1 MISEPLWSLRGQ
13 LKGYFFLSGQKFYI
27 SFLTYNY
34 YMKSETET
42 RVVGLLAVLIGI
54 LMIIYPQL
62 VGYLVGVFLIAYG
75 LLKIFS

>member
-1 MISEPLWSLRGQ
+1 M
-13 LKGYFFLSGQKFYI
+13 
-27 SFLTYNY
+27 TYNY

>member
-1 MISEPLWSLRGQ
+1 MISEPLWSLREQ
-13 LKGYFFLSGQKFYI
+13 LKGYFSSGQKFYI
-27 SFLTYNY
+27 SFLTYSY